1 MGQLL
6 FFRDVR
12 LGLYLDEV
20 ALQEIHRCRGQF
32 DAPGSPVQLPRR
44 HDLNDHSPRVFAS
57 ELHQLILLTLIPN
70 GYSHC
75 WQLGARSSVGVQHT
89 LHDDLGS
96 TLFIDDILADNF
108 DQRSI
113 H

>member
-1 MGQLL
+1 MWQLL

-44 HDLNDHSPRVFAS
+44 HDLNDRRPGVFTG
-57 ELHQLILLTLIPN
+57 ELHQLILFTFISN
-70 GYSHC
+70 GYSHG
-75 WQLGARSSVGVQHT
+75 WQLRV
-89 LHDDLGS
+89 
-96 TLFIDDILADNF
+96 
-108 DQRSI
+108 
-113 H
+113 